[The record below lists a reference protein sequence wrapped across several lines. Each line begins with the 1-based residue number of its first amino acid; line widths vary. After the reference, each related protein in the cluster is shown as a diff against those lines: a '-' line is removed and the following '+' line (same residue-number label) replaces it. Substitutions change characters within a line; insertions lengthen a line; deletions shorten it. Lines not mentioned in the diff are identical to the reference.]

1 MRNCEKSKEIFI
13 SFMEF
18 SQKEKE
24 EKKYFLYKLL
34 KKSRKKIVILDME
47 FQEKEIKNFKED
59 FYLLFS
65 YLDKKTLIIRN
76 STNEIFDFIRKLHVY
91 YELLQKK

>member
-1 MRNCEKSKEIFI
+1 MKNCEKSKVIII
-13 SFMEF
+13 SFNQF

-34 KKSRKKIVILDME
+34 KKSKKKNMILDME
-47 FQEKEIKNFKED
+47 FQEKEIENFEED

-76 STNEIFDFIRKLHVY
+76 STDEIFNIIRKLHVY

>member
-1 MRNCEKSKEIFI
+1 MKNCEKSKEIIIF
-13 SFMEF
+13 FTEF

-34 KKSRKKIVILDME
+34 KKSKKKIVILDMG

-76 STNEIFDFIRKLHVY
+76 STNEIFNIIRKLHVY

>member
-1 MRNCEKSKEIFI
+1 MKNCEKSKEIII
-13 SFMEF
+13 SFTEF

-34 KKSRKKIVILDME
+34 KKSRKKIVILDLE

-76 STNEIFDFIRKLHVY
+76 STNEIFNIIRKLHIY

>member
-1 MRNCEKSKEIFI
+1 MKNCEKSKEIII
-13 SFMEF
+13 SFTEF

-47 FQEKEIKNFKED
+47 FQEKEIKNFEED

-65 YLDKKTLIIRN
+65 YLDRKTLIIRN
-76 STNEIFDFIRKLHVY
+76 STDEIFNNIRKLQVY